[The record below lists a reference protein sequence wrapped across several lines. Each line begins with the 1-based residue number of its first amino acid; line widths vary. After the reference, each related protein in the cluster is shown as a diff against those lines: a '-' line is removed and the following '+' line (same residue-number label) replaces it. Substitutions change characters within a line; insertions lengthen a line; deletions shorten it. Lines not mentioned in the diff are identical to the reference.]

1 MLPTLRSLHQVH
13 WKLSHQVVEDVFA
26 VFSAKVRSL
35 GPGTARVTEMIA
47 MAAEMGFSPPK
58 ASLQRCLAH
67 ILSYDNR

>member
-1 MLPTLRSLHQVH
+1 M
-13 WKLSHQVVEDVFA
+13 FA